1 MLPFR
6 TCLLLGLLFAGR
18 QLQAQHIA
26 SPGTLLS
33 KVEFLNEN
41 RTVLPSE
48 VGAVLRIETTL
59 RDSVSGTVR
68 SYYLPSGNPKAST
81 SFADV
86 RKFIRQGSSS
96 EYYESGQ
103 LHSQATY
110 EGGKC
115 VGDFTT
121 YYPNGTLKRR
131 DQYSA
136 ASELTKG
143 ECFGPDGQPTAYFAY
158 EQMPVYPD
166 GAGNSAAVAQ
176 AVAQNVR
183 YPSIAL
189 RNQLSGVIKVQFVV
203 DANGRV
209 QNVMAMEPAKNEVPK
224 KQLMAY
230 KALQE
235 SAMSAVRQLKPFI
248 PGYQDGVPVVVS
260 YTVPVTFRIQ

>member
-1 MLPFR
+1 MIKFWSA
-6 TCLLLGLLFAGR
+6 LLLLLFVGS
-18 QLQAQHIA
+18 QLQAQHLA
-26 SPGTLLS
+26 SPGMLPS
-33 KVEFLNEN
+33 RVEFLDIN

-68 SYYLPSGNPKAST
+68 SYYLPSGKPKAST

-86 RKFIRQGSSS
+86 RKFIRHGSSS
-96 EYYESGQ
+96 EYFESGQ

-110 EGGKC
+110 EAGKC
-115 VGDFTT
+115 VGNFTT
-121 YYPNGTLKRR
+121 YYPNGTPKRR

-136 ASELTKG
+136 AGELTKG
-143 ECFGPDGQPTAYFAY
+143 ECFGPDGQPIAYYAY
-158 EQMPVYPD
+158 EQMPIYPD
-166 GAGNSAAVAQ
+166 GAGNSASVAQ
-176 AVAQNVR
+176 AVAQHVR

-203 DANGRV
+203 DANGHV
-209 QNVMAMEPAKNEVPK
+209 QNVAAVEPAENEVAK
-224 KQLMAY
+224 KQMVAY

-235 SAMSAVRQLKPFI
+235 SAMSAVRQLKPFV
-248 PGYQDGVPVVVS
+248 PGHQDGAPVSVS